1 VPVPGLLASIIN
13 RDRLIH
19 LIGDLEQAHAV
30 LKDEVADLE
39 HPHAVLKRRKQNDKK
54 RSRFRATSSTVGDA
68 IAYLK
73 EFSRSNG

>member
-1 VPVPGLLASIIN
+1 
-13 RDRLIH
+13 
-19 LIGDLEQAHAV
+19 V